1 LSKEN
6 KRAINVKLDDE
17 TKSKIEILA
26 FIRNQ
31 KLQDLCEDLIK
42 EAIKENAD
50 KIEAIEKIKD

>member
-1 LSKEN
+1 M
-6 KRAINVKLDDE
+6 KLDDE